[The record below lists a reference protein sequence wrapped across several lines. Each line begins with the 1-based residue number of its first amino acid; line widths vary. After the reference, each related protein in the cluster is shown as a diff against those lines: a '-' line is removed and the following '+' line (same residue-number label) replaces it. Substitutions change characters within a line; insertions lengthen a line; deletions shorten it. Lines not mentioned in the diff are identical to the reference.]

1 MKGTIITVKTLATIF
16 GGILGFMFGELDGLI
31 IALVF
36 FVSIDYISGV
46 FCAIVEKK
54 LSSEVGAK
62 GIMKKMLIFALV
74 AIANIIDVHI
84 FKQGA
89 TIRTAV
95 IFYYL
100 SNEGLSILEN
110 AARLGIPIPDK
121 LRAVLEQLND
131 DNDIEQ
137 IDGGDTDVTDAAG

>member
-1 MKGTIITVKTLATIF
+1 
-16 GGILGFMFGELDGLI
+16 MFGELDGLI

-46 FCAIVEKK
+46 FCAIAEKK

-62 GIMKKMLIFALV
+62 GIMKKVLIFALV

-121 LRAVLEQLND
+121 LRAVLEQLNV
-131 DNDIEQ
+131 NDEKSEIIEEKAEEEEPYEEVR
-137 IDGGDTDVTDAAG
+137 IEDGGDEDVTDAAG

>member
-1 MKGTIITVKTLATIF
+1 MKGTIITVKMLATIF

>member
-1 MKGTIITVKTLATIF
+1 
-16 GGILGFMFGELDGLI
+16 MFGELDGLI

-46 FCAIVEKK
+46 FCAIAEKK

-62 GIMKKMLIFALV
+62 GIMKKVLIFALV

-121 LRAVLEQLND
+121 LRAVLEQLNSD
-131 DNDIEQ
+131 DNETAETEDQNDIEEEEGDEE
-137 IDGGDTDVTDAAG
+137 DGTDAAG